1 MKARLAL
8 LLAALAI
15 GLGAAPTAFAD
26 DQVTDPV
33 AYEEGQGYH
42 DGDEP
47 CP

>member
-1 MKARLAL
+1 MKARLAF

-15 GLGAAPTAFAD
+15 GLGAAPTAFANE
-26 DQVTDPV
+26 QVTDPV
-33 AYEEGQGYH
+33 TSEEGLGYH